1 MKFSWKKS
9 LLVICKIL
17 GLFVNILNADH
28 LYFLL
33 NRENLRQP
41 IQMQLSQ
48 IQKIFPQFFSTI
60 LKSKLNFEHFQKT
73 TTLIADAFVKLRTTQ
88 KRG

>member
-41 IQMQLSQ
+41 IQMQISQ
-48 IQKIFPQFFSTI
+48 VQKIFPI

>member
-41 IQMQLSQ
+41 IQMQISQ
-48 IQKIFPQFFSTI
+48 IQKIFPI
-60 LKSKLNFEHFQKT
+60 LKYKLNFEHFQKT

>member
-41 IQMQLSQ
+41 IQMQISQ
-48 IQKIFPQFFSTI
+48 IQKIFPI